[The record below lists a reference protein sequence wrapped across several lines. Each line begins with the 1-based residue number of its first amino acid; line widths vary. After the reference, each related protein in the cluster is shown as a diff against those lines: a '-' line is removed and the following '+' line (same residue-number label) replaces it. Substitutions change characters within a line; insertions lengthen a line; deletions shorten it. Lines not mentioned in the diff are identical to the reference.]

1 MGEEEICAICLEDC
15 SKVEDNCMIW
25 WCEHV
30 YHKCCMNKLLEYKR
44 YNERCPMCR
53 TEIKNIVDLS
63 DKMDVYIYKSIKD
76 EKNDKYEKELNRLIS
91 TYDKDKLDTLMSN
104 VLNEY
109 IEMEIVEEDKNI
121 KEINNE
127 DMRLYEEMIWFNY

>member
-1 MGEEEICAICLEDC
+1 
-15 SKVEDNCMIW
+15 
-25 WCEHV
+25 
-30 YHKCCMNKLLEYKR
+30 
-44 YNERCPMCR
+44 MCR

-104 VLNEY
+104 ILNEY

-121 KEINNE
+121 KEISNE